1 MSTSLGRGRGARV
14 KLDSKV
20 GRVGTTTTM
29 TTTTAMKKLNPGV
42 THPTPAPSQVVFPSS
57 QGSDLSLP
65 LTVIQA
71 LKSGC
76 VTIEKLLELSSFLLS
91 HGSALEETHSDVLA
105 DLIRCLRSY
114 VHSSN
119 IPAARVRSTRLAII
133 RLLEIRQQGWVT
145 APSADAFYK
154 QHIAQLAETSEIS
167 ISSGVTAIVT
177 PRDQDSRPSSSLSN
191 HESAKKPPQDEAWES
206 LGVESLSVR
215 DDVQAE
221 ESAFIEANNAT
232 GTPAVQQFNCIPQSL
247 QGADSPIVA
256 VAEADPVN
264 GPGLV
269 EQSNA
274 LPHLADQE
282 AGRSSDSTETPSGD
296 VGLGPLS
303 PAPPM
308 TISTANLHSRYLTN
322 QKGQMLIISACSPLI
337 VGMAEN
343 ILLRQ
348 IPTLQSMPT
357 TLEMVTK
364 PKSFMKDNSAQCDL
378 LHDKSFGSFGTTT
391 STVSPAAPVNLS
403 YSASSVTSA
412 PSAPSAPAATVDLFV
427 RHLHESVDDRA
438 LFGAFEPFDDLVNA
452 RVQTDDDG
460 YSKGYGFVSF
470 ASLEAANVAV
480 AAMNGAELRTKR
492 LFVDLAKRKDDVKQT
507 ERDFDDHQNKPVY
520 SHFSKPAYQRS
531 KSEVPSSG
539 RSANRQIDDPLFD
552 DTDICGVEEFGAVD
566 SGTPATARP
575 AREAPLRD
583 TGGVKWHVTGKSRGV
598 APPMARDSQERAPS
612 SMRVS
617 HDPRGRYCDED
628 EDEAATEEDSG
639 RSSRSPDS
647 PRVPVVIGPWLK
659 MAVDFADRKDANGD
673 LDDFVGDAQPM
684 EKLLR
689 DIPSTGET
697 DRYRQ
702 FLLSLSL
709 SPLSQEPPLENW
721 EIYCREQNDCCVE
734 CMSEAF
740 NPIRYLDYWERTSP
754 QERCSRRP
762 TYEEHDNRKAVYE
775 EHDHRKVDYAKIYGP
790 PKAPIHRQRSNP
802 ERPLESVSGAAPRAQ
817 HSPADEETPPYS
829 YNKAPPGDTSDL
841 TLVTTLESM
850 NETSIRSKSPRVSVP
865 PGFENQSQSTILCED
880 QLTALMMSTD
890 FDDDFDRNGGGD
902 TLRKK
907 VLSSTADDNL
917 LVNVS
922 AVTEEMK
929 KFDFSQS

>member
-91 HGSALEETHSDVLA
+91 HGSALEETHGDVLA
-105 DLIRCLRSY
+105 ELIRCLRSY
-114 VHSSN
+114 VHSPN

-167 ISSGVTAIVT
+167 NSSGNSVVVT
-177 PRDQDSRPSSSLSN
+177 PRDQESRPSSSLSN

-206 LGVESLSVR
+206 LGVSVR

-232 GTPAVQQFNCIPQSL
+232 GTPAVQQFNCIPLSL
-247 QGADSPIVA
+247 QGADSPIAA
-256 VAEADPVN
+256 VPEADPVN
-264 GPGLV
+264 GPGLI
-269 EQSNA
+269 EQSSA
-274 LPHLADQE
+274 LPRQPEQE
-282 AGRSSDSTETPSGD
+282 PGRSGDSTETLSGD
-296 VGLGPLS
+296 VGLGPL
-303 PAPPM
+303 PTAPPM

-357 TLEMVTK
+357 SLEMVTK
-364 PKSFMKDNSAQCDL
+364 PKRAMKDNSAQCDL
-378 LHDKSFGSFGTTT
+378 LHDKSFGSLGATT
-391 STVSPAAPVNLS
+391 SSASPAPPVNLAH
-403 YSASSVTSA
+403 SASSVTSA
-412 PSAPSAPAATVDLFV
+412 PSATVDLFV

-492 LFVDLAKRKDDVKQT
+492 LFVDLAKRKEDVKQT
-507 ERDFDDHQNKPVY
+507 ERDVDDHQNKPVY

-552 DTDICGVEEFGAVD
+552 DTDICGVEEFGAID
-566 SGTPATARP
+566 SGTPAPARP
-575 AREAPLRD
+575 AREAPPRE

-598 APPMARDSQERAPS
+598 APPMARDSQERALS

-628 EDEAATEEDSG
+628 EDEAAEEDSG
-639 RSSRSPDS
+639 RRSRSPDS

-659 MAVDFADRKDANGD
+659 MAADFADKKDANGD
-673 LDDFVGDAQPM
+673 SDDFVGDAQPM

-702 FLLSLSL
+702 FLLALSL

-721 EIYCREQNDCCVE
+721 EIYCRQQNDCCVE
-734 CMSEAF
+734 CMTEAF
-740 NPIRYLDYWERTSP
+740 NPLRYLDYWERTSP
-754 QERCSRRP
+754 QERCNRRP
-762 TYEEHDNRKAVYE
+762 AYEEHDNRKAVYE

-790 PKAPIHRQRSNP
+790 PKPPVHRQRSNP
-802 ERPLESVSGAAPRAQ
+802 ERFQESFSGVAPRAQ
-817 HSPADEETPPYS
+817 HSPADEETPPYA
-829 YNKAPPGDTSDL
+829 YNKAPPGYETSDL

-850 NETSIRSKSPRVSVP
+850 NETSIRPKSPRVSVP

-890 FDDDFDRNGGGD
+890 FEDDFDRSGGGD
-902 TLRKK
+902 TLRNK